1 MPFQRMTATLACA
14 FLAFA
19 ASSALAA
26 PLVDSA
32 ASAPW
37 DVAPIWTSAPA
48 DTVAAAEPAE
58 PEPEQANPRKLLT
71 DFSLTLRDIRY
82 RHGGLDPATGFDCSG
97 FVRYVFRHSLGQ
109 DLPHSSA
116 SQYRLG
122 AAVARSAMQ
131 VGDLVFFRTHGK
143 RISHVGIYLGD
154 GRFIH
159 SPSSGKRVSISSLD
173 ERYWAKRFAGA
184 KRPSVLS

>member
-1 MPFQRMTATLACA
+1 MPFKRMTATLAFA
-14 FLAFA
+14 VLALA
-19 ASSALAA
+19 ATSSFAA
-26 PLVDSA
+26 PLVDDSIAPWDSATLWA
-32 ASAPW
+32 ASAP
-37 DVAPIWTSAPA
+37 VETAPAEAVDSAP
-48 DTVAAAEPAE
+48 TQP
-58 PEPEQANPRKLLT
+58 NLRKLLT

-82 RHGGLDPATGFDCSG
+82 RHGGLDPDTGFDCSG

-122 AAVARSAMQ
+122 AAVTRNAMKI
-131 VGDLVFFRTHGK
+131 GDLVFFRTHGK

-173 ERYWAKRFAGA
+173 ERYWSKRFAGA
-184 KRPSVLS
+184 KRPSGLS

>member
-1 MPFQRMTATLACA
+1 MPFQRMTAALACA
-14 FLAFA
+14 FLALA
-19 ASSALAA
+19 ASSSFAA
-26 PLVDSA
+26 PLLDSE
-32 ASAPW
+32 SAPW
-37 DVAPIWTSAPA
+37 DIAPIWTTAPT
-48 DTVAAAEPAE
+48 DPVAAVEPAEAEPA
-58 PEPEQANPRKLLT
+58 QTNPRKLLT
-71 DFSLTLRDIRY
+71 DFSLALRDIRY
-82 RHGGLDPATGFDCSG
+82 RRGGGDPDTGFDCSG

-122 AAVARSAMQ
+122 AAVARSAMK

-173 ERYWAKRFAGA
+173 ERYWSKRFAGA
-184 KRPSVLS
+184 KRPSGLS